1 MKASLTWS
9 LSKPVSKLQGTE
21 TQELTTLLLY
31 APRERARAFVRSA
44 FPKRKW
50 KIIQVRDVSEFRDA
64 FRTVL
69 VDAAL
74 VDIGSAA
81 AATSAGG
88 EAVGSA
94 AHLAAASANDD
105 TWKIASLA
113 HEFPSAPFFGITP
126 LRATDAPAVARSAA
140 LEFCDILVDGID
152 DSVARDLVAPRTFS
166 ARFAAAL
173 SDPPQSLGLRTEMQL
188 ATWKGILA
196 SGGRPVRTAAL
207 AREVGV
213 SREHLSRHFS
223 APGAPNL
230 KRVIDL
236 VRMIGA
242 AELAKNP
249 GLDVRDI
256 ARILGF
262 ASSSHLAVTAQRV
275 LGTRPASLSRLRTV
289 DWIDRFTQG
298 RTRSRG

>member
-1 MKASLTWS
+1 M
-9 LSKPVSKLQGTE
+9 
-21 TQELTTLLLY
+21 ELPTVLAYT
-31 APRERARAFVRSA
+31 PRERARAFVRAA

-50 KIIQVRDVSEFRDA
+50 KVVTVRDVSEFRA
-64 FRTVL
+64 MLRKTL

-74 VDIGSAA
+74 VDVGSPSAV
-81 AATSAGG
+81 THAGG
-88 EAVGSA
+88 EQSGLSQVNITSGA
-94 AHLAAASANDD
+94 DD
-105 TWKIASLA
+105 TWRIAGLA

-126 LRATDAPAVARSAA
+126 LRATDAPAVARCAA
-140 LEFCDILVDGID
+140 MEFCDILADGID
-152 DSVARDLVAPRTFS
+152 EAVARDLVGPRTFTS
-166 ARFAAAL
+166 RFTTAL
-173 SDPPQSLGLRTEMQL
+173 ADPPSTLGLKSEMQL
-188 ATWKGILA
+188 ATWKSILA
-196 SGGRPVRTAAL
+196 AAGRPVRTAAL

-223 APGAPNL
+223 TPGAPNL

-242 AELAKNP
+242 AELAKNS
-249 GLDVRDI
+249 GLDVRDV

-289 DWIDRFTQG
+289 DLIERFTQG

>member
-1 MKASLTWS
+1 MPASREAS
-9 LSKPVSKLQGTE
+9 TE
-21 TQELTTLLLY
+21 SVELPTLIVY
-31 APRERARAFVRSA
+31 TPRERARAFVRAA
-44 FPKRKW
+44 FPRRRW
-50 KIIQVRDVSEFRDA
+50 KVVAVRDVGEFRSTL
-64 FRTVL
+64 RRIL

-74 VDIGSAA
+74 VDIGSPA

-88 EAVGSA
+88 EATGALAAQA
-94 AHLAAASANDD
+94 AHTSDD
-105 TWKIASLA
+105 TWKIAALA
-113 HEFPSAPFFGITP
+113 QEFPTAPFFGITP
-126 LRATDAPAVARSAA
+126 LRTTDAPAIARSAS
-140 LEFCDILVDGID
+140 LEFCDILADGID
-152 DSVARDLVAPRTFS
+152 DTVARDLVGPRTFS

-173 SDPPQSLGLRTEMQL
+173 SDPPAGLGLKTEMQL
-188 ATWKGILA
+188 ATWRSILSSA
-196 SGGRPVRTAAL
+196 GRPVRTAAL

-213 SREHLSRHFS
+213 TREHLSRHFS
-223 APGAPNL
+223 LPGAPNL

-242 AELAKNP
+242 AELAKNS

-275 LGTRPASLSRLRTV
+275 LGTRPASLSRLRT
-289 DWIDRFTQG
+289 IDLIERFTQG

>member
-1 MKASLTWS
+1 MEN
-9 LSKPVSKLQGTE
+9 P
-21 TQELTTLLLY
+21 ELTTLLLY

-50 KIIQVRDVSEFRDA
+50 KIIQVRDVSEFKEA

-105 TWKIASLA
+105 TWRIASLA

-275 LGTRPASLSRLRTV
+275 LGTRPASLSRLRSV
-289 DWIDRFTQG
+289 VLIDRFTQG

>member
-1 MKASLTWS
+1 VES
-9 LSKPVSKLQGTE
+9 P
-21 TQELTTLLLY
+21 ELATLLVY
-31 APRERARAFVRSA
+31 TSRERARAFVRAA

-50 KIIQVRDVSEFRDA
+50 KVVMVRDIAEFRDA
-64 FRTVL
+64 FRTIL
-69 VDAAL
+69 IDAAL
-74 VDIGSAA
+74 VDVGSAT

-88 EAVGSA
+88 EYPGSS
-94 AHLAAASANDD
+94 LSSMPSMSAGADD
-105 TWKIASLA
+105 SWRIASLA

-126 LRATDAPAVARSAA
+126 LRATDAPAIARCAS
-140 LEFCDILVDGID
+140 LEMCDVLVDGLD
-152 DSVARDLVAPRTFS
+152 ESVARDLVAPRTFS
-166 ARFAAAL
+166 ARFVAAL
-173 SDPPQSLGLRTEMQL
+173 SDPPPSLGLKTEMQL
-188 ATWKGILA
+188 ATWRGILA
-196 SGGRPVRTAAL
+196 GSGRPVRTAAL

-249 GLDVRDI
+249 GLDVRDV
-256 ARILGF
+256 AKILGF

-289 DWIDRFTQG
+289 DLIERFTQG

>member
-1 MKASLTWS
+1 M
-9 LSKPVSKLQGTE
+9 SKTGEFGLEVP
-21 TQELTTLLLY
+21 TLLLY
-31 APRERARAFVRSA
+31 APRERARAFVRAA

-50 KIIQVRDVSEFRDA
+50 KIVSARDVSEFREI

-69 VDAAL
+69 IDAAL

-81 AATSAGG
+81 AAVSAGG
-88 EAVGSA
+88 EAVGTA
-94 AHLAAASANDD
+94 AHLAAASTNDD
-105 TWKIASLA
+105 SWRIASLA

-140 LEFCDILVDGID
+140 LEFTDILIDGID

-173 SDPPQSLGLRTEMQL
+173 SDPPQSLGLRTDMQL
-188 ATWKGILA
+188 ATWKSILGSA
-196 SGGRPVRTAAL
+196 GRPVRTAAL

-249 GLDVRDI
+249 GLDVRDV

-275 LGTRPASLSRLRTV
+275 LGTRPASLSRLRT
-289 DWIDRFTQG
+289 IDLIERFTQG

>member
-1 MKASLTWS
+1 MQTMEIPGLPTV
-9 LSKPVSKLQGTE
+9 LV
-21 TQELTTLLLY
+21 Y
-31 APRERARAFVRSA
+31 AQRERARAFVRSA
-44 FPKRKW
+44 FPRRKW
-50 KIIQVRDVSEFRDA
+50 KVVTARDVNEFRET
-64 FRTVL
+64 FRAIL

-74 VDIGSAA
+74 VDIGSGV

-88 EAVGSA
+88 ESTESA
-94 AHLAAASANDD
+94 PVYSGMSQADD

-113 HEFPSAPFFGITP
+113 HEFPSAPFFGMTP
-126 LRATDAPAVARSAA
+126 LRATDAPAVARCAA
-140 LEFCDILVDGID
+140 LEFCDVLAEGID
-152 DSVARDLVAPRTFS
+152 EGVARDIVAPRTYS
-166 ARFAAAL
+166 SRFTAAL
-173 SDPPQSLGLRTEMQL
+173 DRPPPALGLRTAMQL
-188 ATWKGILA
+188 TTWKSILA
-196 SGGRPVRTAAL
+196 SAGRPVRTATL

-249 GLDVRDI
+249 GLDVRDV

-262 ASSSHLAVTAQRV
+262 ASSSHLAVTAQRI

-289 DWIDRFTQG
+289 DLIERFTQG

>member
-1 MKASLTWS
+1 M
-9 LSKPVSKLQGTE
+9 SKLQPVE
-21 TQELTTLLLY
+21 AELPTLLVY
-31 APRERARAFVRSA
+31 AQRERARTFVRSA

-50 KIIQVRDVSEFRDA
+50 KVVIARDINEFRET
-64 FRTVL
+64 FRSIL

-74 VDIGSAA
+74 VDIGSGT

-88 EAVGSA
+88 ESNGNGPMYSG
-94 AHLAAASANDD
+94 LPQTDD
-105 TWKIASLA
+105 TWKIGGLA
-113 HEFPSAPFFGITP
+113 HEYPSSPFFGITP
-126 LRATDAPAVARSAA
+126 LRATDAPAIARCAS
-140 LEFCDILVDGID
+140 LEFCDILADGID
-152 DSVARDLVAPRTFS
+152 ETVARDIVAPRTFS
-166 ARFAAAL
+166 LRFVNAL
-173 SDPPQSLGLRTEMQL
+173 TRPPQALGLKTEMQL
-188 ATWKGILA
+188 ATWRSIITA
-196 SGGRPVRTAAL
+196 AGRPVRTAML
-207 AREVGV
+207 AGEVGV

-223 APGAPNL
+223 SPGAPNL

-249 GLDVRDI
+249 GLDLRDV

-289 DWIDRFTQG
+289 DLIERFVQG

>member
-50 KIIQVRDVSEFRDA
+50 KIIQVRDVSEFREA

-289 DWIDRFTQG
+289 DLIDRFTQG

>member
-1 MKASLTWS
+1 M
-9 LSKPVSKLQGTE
+9 SKEPVAE
-21 TQELTTLLLY
+21 TVELPTLLAY
-31 APRERARAFVRSA
+31 TPRERARTFVRAA

-50 KIIQVRDVSEFRDA
+50 KIVAVRDIAEFRATLRRTLIDA
-64 FRTVL
+64 V
-69 VDAAL
+69 L
-74 VDIGSAA
+74 VDIGSPA

-88 EAVGSA
+88 EASGA
-94 AHLAAASANDD
+94 LAGQAAASGADD
-105 TWKIASLA
+105 TWKIAALA
-113 HEFPSAPFFGITP
+113 HEYPTAPFFGITP
-126 LRATDAPAVARSAA
+126 LRSTDAPAVARCAA
-140 LEFCDILVDGID
+140 LEFCDILADGID
-152 DSVARDLVAPRTFS
+152 DAAARDLVGPRTFTS
-166 ARFAAAL
+166 RFAAAL
-173 SDPPQSLGLRTEMQL
+173 SDPPPGLGLRTEMQL
-188 ATWKGILA
+188 STWRAILTSA
-196 SGGRPVRTAAL
+196 GRPVRTAFL
-207 AREVGV
+207 AKEAGV

-223 APGAPNL
+223 TPGAPNL

-289 DWIDRFTQG
+289 DLVDRFTQG

>member
-1 MKASLTWS
+1 MEN
-9 LSKPVSKLQGTE
+9 P
-21 TQELTTLLLY
+21 ELTTLLLY

-50 KIIQVRDVSEFRDA
+50 KIIQVRDVSEFKEA

-105 TWKIASLA
+105 TWRIASLA

-289 DWIDRFTQG
+289 DLIDRFTQG

>member
-1 MKASLTWS
+1 M
-9 LSKPVSKLQGTE
+9 SKTLPAEPL
-21 TQELTTLLLY
+21 ELPTLLAY
-31 APRERARAFVRSA
+31 TTRERARAFVRTA
-44 FPKRKW
+44 FPKRRW
-50 KIIQVRDVSEFRDA
+50 RVVTARDLTEFKSI

-69 VDAAL
+69 IDAAL
-74 VDIGSAA
+74 IDVGSPMAS
-81 AATSAGG
+81 TSAGG
-88 EAVGSA
+88 ESTG
-94 AHLAAASANDD
+94 ASSISSINATSDD
-105 TWKIASLA
+105 TWKIGSLA
-113 HEFPSAPFFGITP
+113 HEFPSTPFFGITP
-126 LRATDAPAVARSAA
+126 LRATDAPAVARCAA
-140 LEFCDILVDGID
+140 LEFCDILADGID
-152 DSVARDLVAPRTFS
+152 EPAARDLVGPRTFS

-173 SDPPQSLGLRTEMQL
+173 AIPPQSLGLKTEMQL
-188 ATWKGILA
+188 ATWRSILGGA
-196 SGGRPVRTAAL
+196 GRPVRTAQL

-249 GLDVRDI
+249 GLDIRDI

-275 LGTRPASLSRLRTV
+275 LGTRPASLSRLRT
-289 DWIDRFTQG
+289 IDLIERFTQG

>member
-1 MKASLTWS
+1 MLKPASRTGEFAS
-9 LSKPVSKLQGTE
+9 G
-21 TQELTTLLLY
+21 ELPTLLVY
-31 APRERARAFVRSA
+31 APRERARTFVRTA
-44 FPKRKW
+44 FSKRKF
-50 KIIQVRDVSEFRDA
+50 KIVSARDLSEFREV
-64 FRTVL
+64 FRSIL

-74 VDIGSAA
+74 IDVGSAS

-88 EAVGSA
+88 EAPSTGHSIA
-94 AHLAAASANDD
+94 ATASDD
-105 TWKIASLA
+105 TWKIAGLA
-113 HEFPSAPFFGITP
+113 HEFPSAPFFAISP
-126 LRATDAPAVARSAA
+126 MRATDAPALARCAA
-140 LEFCDILVDGID
+140 LEFSDVLVDGID
-152 DSVARDLVAPRTFS
+152 EPVARDIVGPRTFTS
-166 ARFAAAL
+166 RFSAAL
-173 SDPPQSLGLRTEMQL
+173 ATPPQSLGLKTEMQL
-188 ATWKGILA
+188 ATWRSILGCA
-196 SGGRPVRTAAL
+196 GRPVRTAQL
-207 AREVGV
+207 AKEVGV

-249 GLDVRDI
+249 GLDIRDI

-289 DWIDRFTQG
+289 DLIERFTQG